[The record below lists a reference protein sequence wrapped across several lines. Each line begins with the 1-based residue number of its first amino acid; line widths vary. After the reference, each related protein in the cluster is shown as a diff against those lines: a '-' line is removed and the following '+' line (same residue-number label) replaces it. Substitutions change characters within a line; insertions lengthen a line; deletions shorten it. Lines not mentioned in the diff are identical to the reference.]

1 MTLLFITLRMVRRPP
16 FGFRRR
22 LTTRRRLGL
31 LAVMAVRMVGRL
43 PGRERFATARGPGL
57 RRLRFAAII
66 FRVAAFWA
74 GVRRLRAIL
83 RLPRFLGL
91 INNNWAIDSPIDYAS
106 VCKRIFTVEN
116 IQIFPVEARG

>member
-1 MTLLFITLRMVRRPP
+1 MVRRPP
-16 FGFRRR
+16 VGFLRR
-22 LTTRRRLGL
+22 LTTRRRRLGL
-31 LAVMAVRMVGRL
+31 LRVIAVRIVGRL
-43 PGRERFATARGPGL
+43 PGRVRFVTARGPGL

-74 GVRRLRAIL
+74 AVRRLRAIL